1 MANRHNRMHF
11 YGIVMF
17 FSCAGVL
24 LSGCAGITNL
34 EIHQK
39 TKNVPPHVELESVP
53 FFPQKAYQ
61 CGPAA
66 LATVFS
72 WSGLSISPEDLTPEV
87 FTPGRKGS
95 LQTALISAAR
105 RHGRIAYPFKGWH
118 DLFSEVGAGH
128 PAIILQNLG
137 LSWFPIWHYAVVVG
151 FDLSRERVLLRS
163 GTLAKKWMS
172 FRVFENTWNRG
183 NHWGLLILKP
193 TQLPATAEKDR
204 FLAAVLGLEKARQFD
219 AAIDGYKTA
228 LERWPENLTAM
239 MGIGNSHY
247 ALGAFKKAE
256 SAFRKAVRL
265 HSESGPAYNNLAQ
278 SLLEQGRKQ
287 EALKAAEKAVSLG
300 GPLASEYQRT
310 LEEIQSACP

>member
-1 MANRHNRMHF
+1 MANRHNRLRF

-24 LSGCAGITNL
+24 FSGCAGINRL

-39 TKNVPPHVELESVP
+39 AKNVPARVEIESVP

-61 CGPAA
+61 CGPSA
-66 LATVFS
+66 LATALN
-72 WSGLSISPEDLTPEV
+72 WSGRSISPEDLTPEV

-105 RHGRIAYPFKGWH
+105 RHGRIAYPFTGW
-118 DLFSEVGAGH
+118 DGLFSEVGAGH
-128 PAIILQNLG
+128 PVIILQNLG
-137 LSWFPIWHYAVVVG
+137 LSWFPIWHYAVVIG
-151 FDLSRERVLLRS
+151 FDLSEERVLLRS
-163 GTLAKKWMS
+163 GTIARKWMS
-172 FRVFENTWNRG
+172 IRVFENTWKRE
-183 NHWGLLILKP
+183 NHWGLLILRP
-193 TQLPATAEKDR
+193 TQLPVTAKKGR

-219 AAIDGYKTA
+219 AAIDGYNTM

-239 MGIGNSHY
+239 MGIGNCHY

-256 SAFRKAVRL
+256 SAFRKAVYF
-265 HSESGPAYNNLAQ
+265 HPESGPAYNNLAQ
-278 SLLEQGRKQ
+278 SLLKQGRKQ
-287 EALKAAEKAVSLG
+287 EALKAAETAVSLG
-300 GPLASEYQRT
+300 GPLTAEYQRT